1 MYKHKRFVFY
11 RSCIWAKLLNIIL
24 FAYDKRQNIYHAS
37 KHEKMFWIY
46 NFSSLNL
53 SICKHWLQNLINY
66 LQTTKNLTHFRRK
79 IFMFDLEMMSDF
91 NDPITSLQKHNN
103 VWKNIKQT
111 YCLDHKRGNKRKQK
125 IPGFLFP
132 IFLWFNI
139 HPSIFTVMY
148 NLILSFG
155 CYRENSFTV
164 NLYGTH
170 W

>member
-1 MYKHKRFVFY
+1 MKKCFEFIIFFYKLKHMQTLVTKPD
-11 RSCIWAKLLNIIL
+11 KL
-24 FAYDKRQNIYHAS
+24 
-37 KHEKMFWIY
+37 
-46 NFSSLNL
+46 SS
-53 SICKHWLQNLINY
+53 NY
-66 LQTTKNLTHFRRK
+66 KKNLTHFRRK

-91 NDPITSLQKHNN
+91 TDPITSLQKHNN

-111 YCLDHKRGNKRKQK
+111 YCLDHKRGNKENKR
-125 IPGFLFP
+125 ILAFLFP

-164 NLYGTH
+164 NLYGIH

>member
-1 MYKHKRFVFY
+1 MTKGKIFIMHQNMKKCFEFIIFFYKLKHMQTLVTKPD
-11 RSCIWAKLLNIIL
+11 KL
-24 FAYDKRQNIYHAS
+24 
-37 KHEKMFWIY
+37 
-46 NFSSLNL
+46 SS
-53 SICKHWLQNLINY
+53 NY
-66 LQTTKNLTHFRRK
+66 KKNLTHFRRK

-91 NDPITSLQKHNN
+91 TDPITSLQKHNN

-111 YCLDHKRGNKRKQK
+111 YCLDHKRGNKENKR
-125 IPGFLFP
+125 ILAFLFP

-164 NLYGTH
+164 NLYGIH